1 MVLMLR
7 CHWKAIVA
15 AVLVAVTASTI
26 FYYWQKAKKP
36 ASLGKTV
43 TISRGTIRSL
53 VQATGSVAAVHSVD
67 ITSQL
72 TGRIVE
78 VLVAEN
84 DAVRAGQ
91 VLVVLDGSHY
101 QALVEENWPRLTVAW
116 QKFDRAKKLAGAG
129 AIAAKEL
136 DQADM
141 ERLVAESEF
150 ANAVAQMEDT
160 VIRSPIDGTVI
171 GKPVPSG
178 QIDAMYTLDAGR

>member
-101 QALVEENWPRLTVAW
+101 QA
-116 QKFDRAKKLAGAG
+116 
-129 AIAAKEL
+129 
-136 DQADM
+136 DM